1 MVTYGNAKMD
11 VEKIMPFE
19 FEFLFLKIIAH
30 QERAWLDLNLELSPP
45 RKLKLHVRV
54 KLTTNTKV
62 NNTNSS
68 IEEGGTVASIGC
80 ISALNTK
87 VFRNHVRN
95 GC

>member
-30 QERAWLDLNLELSPP
+30 QERAWLDLNLELSPQ
-45 RKLKLHVRV
+45 RKLKLRV

>member
-45 RKLKLHVRV
+45 RKLKLRV

-80 ISALNTK
+80 INWLHLSPQHK
-87 VFRNHVRN
+87 
-95 GC
+95 GI